1 MEKWQEEMAAIRAAM
16 AENMKGF
23 AEIRVL
29 QKENAE
35 ESAKEIKEIR
45 ELQKESAEES
55 AKEIKEIRELQKA
68 YAEESAK
75 EIKEIRELQK
85 AYAEESAKEI
95 KEIRELQKE
104 NAKEI
109 KEVNRAVSGIGH
121 TNGQIAEEFF
131 YNSLDASKTFGG
143 IHFDDVERD
152 WRATSKN
159 EKNEKIEG
167 QYDIIMLNDVSVCL
181 LEIKSK
187 VRAEDVTN
195 LVKTQ
200 LSAFNFLFPKY
211 APPKYTTYLGIG
223 GMAFEAGAK
232 EKAKELGVGILKLKG
247 EVVEIDDKNL
257 KAYS

>member
-1 MEKWQEEMAAIRAAM
+1 
-16 AENMKGF
+16 
-23 AEIRVL
+23 
-29 QKENAE
+29 
-35 ESAKEIKEIR
+35 
-45 ELQKESAEES
+45 
-55 AKEIKEIRELQKA
+55 
-68 YAEESAK
+68 
-75 EIKEIRELQK
+75 
-85 AYAEESAKEI
+85 
-95 KEIRELQKE
+95 
-104 NAKEI
+104 
-109 KEVNRAVSGIGH
+109 
-121 TNGQIAEEFF
+121 
-131 YNSLDASKTFGG
+131 
-143 IHFDDVERD
+143 
-152 WRATSKN
+152 
-159 EKNEKIEG
+159 
-167 QYDIIMLNDVSVCL
+167 MLNDVSVCL